1 MIVEI
6 IKSSTIMQL
15 IKFKSVTFSILSS
28 LTLLGLSFTTIAE
41 SARADLFGD
50 LQRGVDRVNETIN
63 TGRELHKSVVGGVE
77 NLGHLARSLG
87 LAPQAPSTD
96 IFDIYSSWYKS
107 ISPSEKEVVN
117 ALLTEYAEDKQL
129 SFSTFNKSVGYAGL
143 SSSAKSKANV
153 IFFKF
158 KEISVVTAPIKDRF
172 LAFAF
177 CLSSESTRCK

>member
-1 MIVEI
+1 MP
-6 IKSSTIMQL
+6 S
-15 IKFKSVTFSILSS
+15 IKFKSVTLSLLSS
-28 LTLLGLSFTTIAE
+28 LTLLGISFTAIAE

-50 LQRGVDRVNETIN
+50 LQGGVHQVNETIN
-63 TGRELHKSVVGGVE
+63 TGRDIHKSVVGGID
-77 NLGHLARSLG
+77 NLGNLARSLG

-129 SFSTFNKSVGYAGL
+129 SFATFNKSVSYAGL
-143 SSSAKSKANV
+143 SPMAKSKANV

-177 CLSSESTRCK
+177 CLSSGSTSCK